1 MKNLIILFIATALL
15 SAGCSKKQET
25 KKAVAEEILVVEVQ
39 PVMRKSL
46 SEPITASGVL
56 SSKSE
61 MKLAFKTGGM
71 IRRIYVQEG
80 QSVRAGQLLE
90 IGRAHV

>member
-1 MKNLIILFIATALL
+1 MKNLTLTFIVITSL
-15 SAGCSKKQET
+15 SISCGKKTET
-25 KKAVAEEILVVEVQ
+25 KKTETEEILAVEVQ

-46 SEPITASGVL
+46 SEPIVASGVL

-71 IRRIYVQEG
+71 IRKMYVQEG
-80 QSVRAGQLLE
+80 QFVIRD
-90 IGRAHV
+90 